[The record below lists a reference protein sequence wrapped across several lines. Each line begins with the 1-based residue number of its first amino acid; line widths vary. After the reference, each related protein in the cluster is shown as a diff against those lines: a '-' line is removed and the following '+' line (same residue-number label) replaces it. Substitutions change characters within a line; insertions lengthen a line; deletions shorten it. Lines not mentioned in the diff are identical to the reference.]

1 MSTTTAKDPVVGPE
15 FINLNVHKAGLDG
28 LDQQR
33 INQIIQEASK
43 GSRFYIFQQ
52 RRQKRID
59 EQIKKLKKQSTLIT
73 DFQRQQALK
82 KADMI
87 IVNLEQQRRV
97 LNKIIVHFDMD
108 MFFAAVEIKKDP
120 SLANIPM
127 AVGSMAMISTSN
139 YIARRYGVRSA
150 MAGFIAKK
158 LCPQLKLIK
167 PNFKNYSKES
177 ESVMNVIREYD
188 PNLRTFSLDEV
199 YIDLTGYVFE
209 NYSRKNNIPL
219 EELYCLDELTDQI
232 WQFTSLVVEE
242 IRSKVFKETQL
253 TISAGISCNTLL
265 AKVCTDINKPNGQFM
280 IKGNRNE
287 IMEFV
292 SQIPIRKFNG
302 IGPVKDQILSA
313 FNIVKP
319 TDIFENRAL
328 LLCLFDDIVYYL
340 RIYLGIGST
349 HLSSNN
355 DDNQHQQKSHSRERT
370 VGEVGN
376 FDDICLLLKDIS
388 ARLSKDLRNEQQLC
402 KTITLKLK
410 KINFDVFIKCK
421 TIDHYTDDEQV
432 LYRIGKELLLQEMI
446 KSSNKY
452 RLIGLKVSNL
462 CQTNEKILLPNDQ
475 LTLTQFIQ
483 MKSSKRKSIDESTTA
498 DDDNH
503 CGDDDFDAAELNENG
518 EYECN
523 LCENTFRNP
532 NKFEFHKRFCR
543 GNHCDSQYGL
553 SSDDSG
559 DDDYYCYHS
568 YSNNKDD
575 DHHSEHHVD
584 VKSSPLSDKIDSND
598 EKKDPP
604 LPSQPQFLKC
614 PICQSNTLFQTN
626 DDLNRH
632 IDICL
637 NRQVC
642 IELTAIAVDHDDD
655 HQQQQKSDISSLSM
669 KKSNKK
675 KRLSS
680 SASSSATTNQTT
692 IIQSSANQTK
702 IEHYYGLRKCKNE

>member
-1 MSTTTAKDPVVGPE
+1 MSTTTTTAKDPVDGPE

-59 EQIKKLKKQSTLIT
+59 EQIKKLKKQAALIT

-87 IVNLEQQRRV
+87 IANLEQQRRV
-97 LNKIIVHFDMD
+97 LNKII
-108 MFFAAVEIKKDP
+108 DP

-232 WQFTSLVVEE
+232 WQFTSLVVDE

-253 TISAGISCNTLL
+253 TISAGIACNTLL

-349 HLSSNN
+349 HLSS
-355 DDNQHQQKSHSRERT
+355 
-370 VGEVGN
+370 EVGN

-503 CGDDDFDAAELNENG
+503 CGDDDSDAAELNENG
-518 EYECN
+518 EYE
-523 LCENTFRNP
+523 F
-532 NKFEFHKRFCR
+532 
-543 GNHCDSQYGL
+543 
-553 SSDDSG
+553 
-559 DDDYYCYHS
+559 
-568 YSNNKDD
+568 
-575 DHHSEHHVD
+575 
-584 VKSSPLSDKIDSND
+584 
-598 EKKDPP
+598 
-604 LPSQPQFLKC
+604 
-614 PICQSNTLFQTN
+614 
-626 DDLNRH
+626 
-632 IDICL
+632 
-637 NRQVC
+637 C
-642 IELTAIAVDHDDD
+642 IELTAISVDD
-655 HQQQQKSDISSLSM
+655 HQQQQKSDISFLSM